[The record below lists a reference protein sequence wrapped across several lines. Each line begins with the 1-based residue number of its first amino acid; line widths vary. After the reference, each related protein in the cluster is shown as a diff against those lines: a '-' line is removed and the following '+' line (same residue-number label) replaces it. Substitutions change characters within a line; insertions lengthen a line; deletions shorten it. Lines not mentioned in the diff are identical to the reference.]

1 MIISAEEARN
11 RSKNREEIVLNEFL
25 EKTNKLIES
34 YSLAG
39 VSTVN
44 VNLPVSG
51 SNHKNKIKSILV
63 EAGYKVKFKSCDN
76 WRNVDEYIQ
85 ISWD

>member
-25 EKTNKLIES
+25 EEANKLIES

-39 VSTVN
+39 ISTVN
-44 VNLPVSG
+44 VNLPVSV
-51 SNHKNKIKSILV
+51 SNQKNKIKSILV

-76 WRNVDEYIQ
+76 WHDVDEYMK
-85 ISWD
+85 ISWN